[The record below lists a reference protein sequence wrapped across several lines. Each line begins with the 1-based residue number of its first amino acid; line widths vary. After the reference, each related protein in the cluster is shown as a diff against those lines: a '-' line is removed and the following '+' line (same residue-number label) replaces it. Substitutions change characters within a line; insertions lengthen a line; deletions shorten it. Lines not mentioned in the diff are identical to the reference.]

1 MDQIKLTEAEWQV
14 MEALWEHSPQT
25 GRELTEHLEAAVGW
39 NRSTTLTLL
48 RRLEAKGA
56 VVAGNE
62 DGKKAFLPL
71 LRREEAAL
79 KEAEGFLQRVYQ
91 GSLSLMVSSFA
102 QRRMLS
108 EAERKE
114 LRELLRELEEQNDD
128 RLDP

>member
-14 MEALWEHSPQT
+14 MEALWERSPQT
-25 GRELTEHLEAAVGW
+25 GRELTDSLEAAMDW

-56 VVAGNE
+56 VESGSN
-62 DGKKAFLPL
+62 DGKKTFTSL
-71 LRREEAAL
+71 LQREDAAL
-79 KEAEGFLQRVYQ
+79 KEAKGFLSRVYQ

-102 QRRMLS
+102 QRKLLS

-114 LRELLRELEEQNDD
+114 LRDLLQELEENDG

>member
-102 QRRMLS
+102 QRRKPS

-114 LRELLRELEEQNDD
+114 LRDLLRELEENDD

>member
-25 GRELTEHLEAAVGW
+25 GRELTDRLEASVGW

-56 VVAGNE
+56 VAVGNE
-62 DGKKAFLPL
+62 GGKKTFLPL
-71 LRREEAAL
+71 LRREDAAL
-79 KEAEGFLQRVYQ
+79 KEAEGFLGRVYR

-102 QRRMLS
+102 QRKLLS

-114 LRELLRELEEQNDD
+114 LRDLLRELEENDD

>member
-14 MEALWEHSPQT
+14 MEKLWEHSPQT
-25 GRELTEHLEAAVGW
+25 GRELTDSLEAAMDW

-56 VVAGNE
+56 VETASEG
-62 DGKKAFLPL
+62 GKKTFLPL
-71 LRREEAAL
+71 LRREDAAI
-79 KEAEGFLQRVYQ
+79 KEAEGFLDRVYR

-102 QRRMLS
+102 RQRPLS

-114 LRELLRELEEQNDD
+114 LSALLRELEENDG